1 MSKRKEEQHIGDE
14 GVEMNNTSPDT
25 ENKPVDECV
34 EQNSAQEEET
44 KTQSTE

>member
-1 MSKRKEEQHIGDE
+1 MSKRKEEQHIENE

-34 EQNSAQEEET
+34 EQNSTQEEET